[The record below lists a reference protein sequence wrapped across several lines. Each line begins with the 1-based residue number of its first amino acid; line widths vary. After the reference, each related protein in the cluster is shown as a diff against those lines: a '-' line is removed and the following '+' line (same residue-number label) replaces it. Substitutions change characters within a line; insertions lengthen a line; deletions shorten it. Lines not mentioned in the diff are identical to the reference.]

1 METIEWIYKII
12 CLLIYGYFMIS
23 VGYIALLAVAGNFS
37 YRAKL
42 KNSPAKARIA
52 VLIPGY
58 KEDEVI
64 VEVAGEAL
72 RQHYAQKDYEVFI
85 IADSFAQSTL
95 DKLKHL
101 AVSVIPVQFK
111 NSTKAKSINFA
122 LNTLDSQDFELV
134 VVLDADNIM
143 APDFLESV
151 NQAFQSGYKAI
162 QGHRTAKNKNTPFA
176 ILDAAN
182 EEINNHFFRKAH
194 RVLGMSSGLIGSAMA
209 FEINYFKA
217 VMANINDVA
226 GEDKEIELKILKDKV
241 KIEYLEN
248 AYVYDEKVQNAQVF
262 SKQRT
267 RWIASQLYY
276 FRNYMVEGIRD
287 LFLKGNIDFFDKA
300 FQTFI
305 PPRILM
311 LGALV
316 ILSVAA
322 YFVKIWPGFTFWICL
337 LGVNVLSL
345 FLALPLKFYNRD
357 LIKALINIPKAFFY
371 MLKALFSIKG
381 ADKKFIHT
389 PHTSSDNLKSS

>member
-1 METIEWIYKII
+1 MEIIALMYKVLCMIF
-12 CLLIYGYFMIS
+12 YGYFVVS
-23 VGYIALLAVAGNFS
+23 VGYIALLAVAGNFA
-37 YRAKL
+37 YRPQI
-42 KNSPAKARIA
+42 KNSPLKSGMA

-64 VEVAGEAL
+64 VEVAREAL
-72 RQHYAQKDYEVFI
+72 NQDYSQKNYEVFI
-85 IADSFAQSTL
+85 IADSFAQNTL
-95 DKLKHL
+95 DKLSQL
-101 AVSVIPVQFK
+101 AVTVIPVKFK

-122 LNTLDSQDFELV
+122 LNTLNSSDFELV
-134 VVLDADNIM
+134 VILDADNVM
-143 APDFLESV
+143 APDFLACV
-151 NQAFQSGYKAI
+151 NQAFQRGYKVI

-209 FEINYFKA
+209 FELSYFKKI
-217 VMANINDVA
+217 MAGIHDVA

-241 KIEYLEN
+241 KIEYLED
-248 AYVYDEKVQNAQVF
+248 AYVYDEKVQSAQVF

-276 FRNYMVEGIRD
+276 FRNYMVKGIRD
-287 LFLKGNIDFFDKA
+287 LLMKGNIDFFDKA
-300 FQTFI
+300 FQTVI

-316 ILSVAA
+316 ILSAGA
-322 YFVKIWPGFTFWICL
+322 YFLKIWPGFAYWSSL
-337 LGVNVLSL
+337 LGINIVSL
-345 FLALPLKFYNRD
+345 FLALPRKFYNKD

-371 MLKALFSIKG
+371 MLKALFSIRG

-389 PHTSSDNLKSS
+389 PHTSSDHLKP

>member
-1 METIEWIYKII
+1 MEILTVFYKVI
-12 CLLIYGYFMIS
+12 CLIVYGYFLVS
-23 VGYIALLAVAGNFS
+23 VGYIALLAVVGNFR
-37 YRAKL
+37 YRPGI
-42 KNSPAKARIA
+42 KNSDSKASIA

-64 VEVAGEAL
+64 VEVAAEAL
-72 RQHYAQKDYEVFI
+72 KQQYRQEDYQVFI
-85 IADSFAQSTL
+85 IADSFAAPTL
-95 DKLKHL
+95 AKLERLPIK
-101 AVSVIPVQFK
+101 VIQVKFE
-111 NSTKAKSINFA
+111 NSTKAKSINYA
-122 LNTLDSQDFELV
+122 LNRLDPGDFELV
-134 VVLDADNIM
+134 VILDADNVM
-143 APDFLESV
+143 APDFLEHV
-151 NQAFQSGYKAI
+151 NRAFQSGWKVI

-209 FEINYFKA
+209 FEIDYFRQ
-217 VMANINDVA
+217 VMAEINDVA
-226 GEDKEIELKILKDKV
+226 GEDKEIELRILKDKV

-267 RWIASQLYY
+267 RWIASQVYY
-276 FRNYMVEGIRD
+276 FKNYMLQGVRD
-287 LFLKGNIDFFDKA
+287 LFLSGNVDFFDKA

-311 LGALV
+311 LGGLV
-316 ILSVAA
+316 FLSGGA
-322 YFVKIWPGFTFWICL
+322 YFLKIWPGFPYWAGL
-337 LGVNVLSL
+337 LGINIISL

-357 LIKALINIPKAFFY
+357 LIRALINIPKAFFY

-389 PHTSSDNLKSS
+389 PHTSSDNLKP